1 MKFTFGKTKA
11 SEKLEQ
17 LLEGKPWASRRVSRL
32 LGSYSHK
39 LITIT
44 GAKDPETVCTCMELL
59 RDFTLQ
65 RVDKT
70 KLDPTIK
77 THTKNLVCY
86 RYRVI
91 RKTFEELVPLLKQQK
106 GKA

>member
-17 LLEGKPWASRRVSRL
+17 LVEGKPWASRRVSRL
-32 LGSYSHK
+32 LSGFSQK
-39 LITIT
+39 MINIT

-70 KLDPTIK
+70 KLEPAIK
-77 THTKNLVCY
+77 SHTKNIICY
-86 RYRVI
+86 RYRVM
-91 RKTFEELVPLLKQQK
+91 RRTFEELIPFIKEDQR
-106 GKA
+106 A